1 VLLDAA
7 VEDAE
12 GGERVALGALPLRN
26 AQPHVPREE
35 HRRLVLA
42 HQHHAVDAPA
52 EPLPRKEGRKERR
65 ERGREKLQ
73 QVSGGKAWNSE
84 AVPTSQL
91 KLYHLPTYLP
101 GCGG

>member
-1 VLLDAA
+1 MVVLVLLDAA

-52 EPLPRKEGRKERR
+52 EPLPRKEGRKEGKKR
-65 ERGREKLQ
+65 ERERE
-73 QVSGGKAWNSE
+73 VAASE
-84 AVPTSQL
+84 RRKSME
-91 KLYHLPTYLP
+91 
-101 GCGG
+101 